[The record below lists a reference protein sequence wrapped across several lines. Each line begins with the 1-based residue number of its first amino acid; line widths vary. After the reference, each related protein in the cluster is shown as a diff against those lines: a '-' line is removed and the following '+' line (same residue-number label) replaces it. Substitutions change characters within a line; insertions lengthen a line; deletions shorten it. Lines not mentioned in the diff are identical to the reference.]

1 MKSQANLLIKF
12 APMIF
17 VLLWAT
23 GFVGAKLGTI
33 DAEPL
38 FFLFVRFSIAFA
50 ILLFIVIIWLKP
62 KEIPWGEVWHSV
74 FIGVFLH
81 GIYLGGVFYA
91 VSKGMPAGISS
102 LVVSFQPF
110 FTVFIAYFWL
120 GERISLGRL
129 VFFVSALAGIFLV
142 LFPELDIT
150 NAIPGITKVT
160 LFTTMLSTIA
170 ISLGAVYQKRHVKHL
185 NLWVGTAAQY
195 VGAASAV
202 GLVSLFIESQ
212 RIVWS
217 TPTIFAMTWLV
228 FVLSIGAIALL
239 MYLIKQGDASSVA
252 SLFFLVPV
260 VAFIMTWFLFG
271 ETLNLVQICGSLI
284 VVASVALANR
294 TA

>member
-1 MKSQANLLIKF
+1 MKPQANLLIKF

-23 GFVGAKLGTI
+23 GFVGAKFGTI

-38 FFLFVRFSIAFA
+38 FFLFVRFTIAFA
-50 ILLFIVIIWLKP
+50 ILLFFVIIWLKP
-62 KEIPWGEVWHSV
+62 KNIPWTEVWHSV
-74 FIGVFLH
+74 LIGVFLH

-120 GERISLGRL
+120 GERISFWRL
-129 VFFVSALAGIFLV
+129 LFFVSALFGIFLV
-142 LFPELDIT
+142 LFPQFNIA
-150 NAIPGITKVT
+150 NAIPGITGET

-170 ISLGAVYQKRHVKHL
+170 ISLGAVYQKRHVKRL
-185 NLWVGTAAQY
+185 NLWLGAAAQY

-212 RIVWS
+212 SIVWS
-217 TPTIFAMTWLV
+217 APTIFAMAWLV

-271 ETLNLVQICGSLI
+271 ETLNLVQIFGSLI

-294 TA
+294 GA